1 LPAAIGAGLFAVL
14 ELVNGLFFTGVS
26 ASDTALV
33 LAVTALPSAAWCV
46 FFAMLPGAPR
56 KAAMIAI
63 IFAVLPRTVYLALA
77 PSAIPA
83 LLTVCWAFFLI
94 VLVRGRGM
102 RLALVALPLLILTAV
117 SSVGDLV
124 TVLSSVNELVTGTLA
139 FFWRNNPVGTVWRQ
153 VATPAILL
161 VYWVTQMRFL
171 LAVRDE

>member
-1 LPAAIGAGLFAVL
+1 VL
-14 ELVNGLFFTGVS
+14 ELVNGVFFTGVGS
-26 ASDTALV
+26 RDTALV

-46 FFAMLPGAPR
+46 FFAMLQKAPR
-56 KAAMIAI
+56 RAAMIAL

-77 PSAIPA
+77 PSAIPV
-83 LLTVCWAFFLI
+83 LLTACWALFLI
-94 VLVRGRGM
+94 VLVRGRGL

-124 TVLSSVNELVTGTLA
+124 TVLSSVNELVTGALA
-139 FFWRNNPVGTVWRQ
+139 FFWRNNPVSTVWRQ

-161 VYWVTQMRFL
+161 FYWVTQMRFL